1 MVLASITQEL
11 VWSGVILQ
19 FAEDPTSRSSKMSKG
34 TRSWCYTLNNYS
46 EEEAS
51 ALRSMKCVY
60 HVMGFE
66 IGKEGTPHIQ
76 GFIHLKD
83 AKTLTA
89 MKKAIPRAHLEER
102 RGTFA
107 EASDY
112 SKKEGNYEEYGELP
126 MDQKQKGECNK
137 KRWRRIIEKAEEGD
151 EEWLKEHE
159 PNVAFKHLATFRSHK
174 KPRTEVL
181 NYEETPHEWWVG
193 PTGTGKSR
201 RVWEQYPNHYAKD
214 KNKWWCNYT
223 GQDVVV
229 IEEADPKNMEHLADR
244 LKVWADRYPFSGEIK
259 GGRLEGIRPMKVIV
273 TSNYTPEE
281 CFPNSNDLEPILRRF
296 KVVTFG
302 HHPPIHPNYKI

>member
-1 MVLASITQEL
+1 MLGTAQ
-11 VWSGVILQ
+11 
-19 FAEDPTSRSSKMSKG
+19 DKMSKG
-34 TRSWCYTLNNYS
+34 TRSWLYTLNNYT

-51 ALRSMKCVY
+51 ALRSLKAPY
-60 HVMGFE
+60 HIMGYE
-66 IGKEGTPHIQ
+66 VGKEGTPHIQ

-83 AKTLTA
+83 QKTLTA
-89 MKKAIPRAHLEER
+89 MKKVIPRAHLEER
-102 RGTFA
+102 RGTFV

-112 SKKEGNYEEYGELP
+112 SKKQGTYEEFGELP
-126 MDQKQKGECNK
+126 KDPKQKGEGEK
-137 KRWRRIIEKAEEGD
+137 KRWRRIYEKAQEGD

-159 PNVAFKHLATFRSHK
+159 PNVAFKHMALFRSHK

-181 NYEETPHEWWVG
+181 GYADEDTPHEWWVG

-201 RVWEQYPNHYAKD
+201 RVWELYPDHYGKD
-214 KNKWWCNYT
+214 KNKWWCNYK
-223 GQDVVV
+223 GQDTVV

-259 GGRLEGIRPMKVIV
+259 GGRIEGLRPLKVIV

-281 CFPNSNDLEPILRRF
+281 CFPNQNDLEPILRRF

-302 HHPPIHPNYKI
+302 HHPAIHPNYNI